1 MTSVFPRRIRE
12 DGVRVLVAPLA
23 QSWVF
28 FTSVYFVIFIIS
40 HFWQISVMELS
51 DKYWESYKTVIY
63 QRLSADMKIKYAI
76 MHVM

>member
-1 MTSVFPRRIRE
+1 MRLMTSVFPRRIRE

-51 DKYWESYKTVIY
+51 DKY
-63 QRLSADMKIKYAI
+63 
-76 MHVM
+76 